1 MATRLIIVG
10 PGKGDIGDFS
20 MAWGRLL
27 EVLQSYVKGRGS
39 YDMYRDFLS
48 TGLPYHLPFS
58 FDPDTA
64 RAFASDLIRVGCE
77 VAIVPAGD

>member
-1 MATRLIIVG
+1 MSRRLIIVG

-27 EVLQSYVKGRGS
+27 NVLTSYIKGRGS

-64 RAFASDLIRVGCE
+64 RAFADELIGVGCE
-77 VAIVPAGD
+77 VVIVPAGD

>member
-1 MATRLIIVG
+1 MSKRLIIVG

-20 MAWGRLL
+20 MAWGRLFK
-27 EVLQSYVKGRGS
+27 VLQPYIKGRGG

-64 RAFASDLIRVGCE
+64 RAFANDLISVGCE
-77 VAIVPAGD
+77 VVIVPAGD